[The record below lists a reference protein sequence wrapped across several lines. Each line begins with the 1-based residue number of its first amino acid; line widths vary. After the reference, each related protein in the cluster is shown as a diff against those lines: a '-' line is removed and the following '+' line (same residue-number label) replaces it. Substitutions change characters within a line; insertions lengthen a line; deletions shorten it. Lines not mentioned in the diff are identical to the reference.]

1 MILYTA
7 RAEIHW
13 WMWSNIL
20 VLYLRPPKSGEV
32 DFGSEEKLQIYLKQ
46 KKNSK
51 KLKVMNLLFV
61 YFEPSQARDL
71 LYDSLLLPQIPA
83 AFAKGDK
90 IRYLVSV
97 HLGEKWKVNEA
108 MCTTDMCQSLPCC
121 NWNLQPYCM
130 EPFPNEEKGFYGLS
144 MQAKVTRLVNDI
156 LWIPP
161 TQVSCWLSRSCSLL
175 HMLVFL

>member
-1 MILYTA
+1 
-7 RAEIHW
+7 
-13 WMWSNIL
+13 MWSNIL

-97 HLGEKWKVNEA
+97 HLGEKWKVNEV

-121 NWNLQPYCM
+121 N
-130 EPFPNEEKGFYGLS
+130 
-144 MQAKVTRLVNDI
+144 
-156 LWIPP
+156 
-161 TQVSCWLSRSCSLL
+161 
-175 HMLVFL
+175 